1 MEVGVNEAVKTTA
14 RVCEM
19 VVFYKIFVPNIQ
31 LAQNGFR
38 IAREPLGNV
47 VVKPRMRGAHLD
59 TAPEIKRESNHIVR
73 KGKLRIMDL
82 ATLAMGGIRAR
93 QRDRTAVVQFP
104 VHKLVK
110 AVLGGN
116 TSVSNRPQ
124 WSTRKSLT

>member
-1 MEVGVNEAVKTTA
+1 MNEAVKTTA

-38 IAREPLGNV
+38 IARETLGDV
-47 VVKPRMRGAHLD
+47 VVEPSMCGTQLD
-59 TAPEIKRESNHIVR
+59 TAPKIKGERYHIVR

-116 TSVSNRPQ
+116 TLGIDRNGARGNH
-124 WSTRKSLT
+124 